1 MKTQQELMQAYW
13 GPGGTVDMI
22 KAYNA
27 KHGCDVKPWECV
39 KYEGNSSLWQGDHP
53 RFDGQHYSYSFALAI
68 LYDDKRREHRPVF
81 VGETLYFNECGDS
94 KYTVKEN
101 GYSVHG
107 EYIHG
112 YDWRRNDLSS
122 WSWNPP
128 TPKRTFKLN
137 NLELPCPTYKEGGH
151 MLEITCN
158 YDLYR
163 MNNVYIFDSAKDRDE
178 VEKALHNL
186 LAPETRS
193 KL

>member
-13 GPGGTVDMI
+13 GPGGTVDMV
-22 KAYNA
+22 KEYNA

-39 KYEGNSSLWQGDHP
+39 KTPCVMYENHPGFIIKGDNE
-53 RFDGQHYSYSFALAI
+53 YTFALTI
-68 LYDDKRREHRPVF
+68 LYDDKRKEHRPVF
-81 VGETLYFNECGDS
+81 VGDTLYFDECGDS
-94 KYTVKEN
+94 KYTVEEN

-137 NLELPCPTYKEGGH
+137 DVELPCPLKTEPCADNLNYATLCNDGQEFYFESTEYK
-151 MLEITCN
+151 MQWRKAFTKLLT
-158 YDLYR
+158 
-163 MNNVYIFDSAKDRDE
+163 AARDKE
-178 VEKALHNL
+178 
-186 LAPETRS
+186 
-193 KL
+193 